1 MRQTSK
7 FVFRGFAAAS
17 DPGPTLS
24 FPGGMLYEK
33 GTPYP
38 NEAAGAFGA
47 WAGNW
52 GGATNPPAPG
62 GICGRS

>member
-1 MRQTSK
+1 MNMLQTSR

-24 FPGGMLYEK
+24 YPGGMLYEK

-38 NEAAGAFGA
+38 NGAFGA

-52 GGATNPPAPG
+52 GGTTNPPTPD
-62 GICGRS
+62 GIFC

>member
-1 MRQTSK
+1 
-7 FVFRGFAAAS
+7 VFRGFAAAS

-38 NEAAGAFGA
+38 NGAFGA

-52 GGATNPPAPG
+52 GGTTNPAAPD
-62 GICGRS
+62 GIFC